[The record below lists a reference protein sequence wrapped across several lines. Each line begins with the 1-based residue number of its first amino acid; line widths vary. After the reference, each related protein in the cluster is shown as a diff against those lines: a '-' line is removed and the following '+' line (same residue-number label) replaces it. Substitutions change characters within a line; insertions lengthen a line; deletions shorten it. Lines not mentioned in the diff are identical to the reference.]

1 MRLRADSDNAGGA
14 NQSWAVTGRNYLVI
28 GAALFVLVALLGLGA
43 WALNDRLRP
52 PTGLTPLATATV
64 APATAVSAA
73 AVSSP
78 TAQAG
83 VATPTLPIAV
93 AAAPEA
99 KEVEA
104 AFQKYLQIYSDA
116 VYNLDTSRLPEV
128 LDGKALQLVT
138 QEVNDLK
145 AKGWPAKVIE
155 EDRGMAFGNIGP
167 DHVTL
172 IDIYISKSVYVDPKT
187 KELLPRT
194 DPPIRVQQSYE
205 FRKINGVWKIVDGT
219 RKVLGEVR

>member
-1 MRLRADSDNAGGA
+1 MGLRADSENAGGA
-14 NQSWAVTGRNYLVI
+14 SQSWAVTARNYLVV
-28 GAALFVLVALLGLGA
+28 GAVLFVLVALLGIGA

-64 APATAVSAA
+64 ASAAATAPATA
-73 AVSSP
+73 SP
-78 TAQAG
+78 TAPSV
-83 VATPTLPIAV
+83 VATPTLPVAV
-93 AAAPEA
+93 ATAPEA

-104 AFQKYLQIYSDA
+104 TFQKYLQVYSDA

-128 LDGKALQLVT
+128 LDGKALQVVT

-155 EDRGMAFGNIGP
+155 EDRGIAFSNISP
-167 DHVTL
+167 DRVKL
-172 IDIYISKSVYVDPKT
+172 IDIYVSKSVYVDPKT
-187 KELLPRT
+187 KEPLPRT
-194 DPPIRVQQSYE
+194 DPPLRVQQSYE